1 MRERHNTC
9 SISIKTEREREFYE
23 KDGSNY
29 AHFLK
34 IDMGRKKE
42 LWWNNKLTYK
52 SRSRVCMEDREIGR
66 ER

>member
-29 AHFLK
+29 AHFFK
-34 IDMGRKKE
+34 REIWGERRSYGE
-42 LWWNNKLTYK
+42 IITYK
-52 SRSRVCMEDREIGR
+52 SRE
-66 ER
+66 